1 MELMMRRMRSFTRSI
16 CGHCADGVDFNGE
29 NVHILIGIAG
39 KGEEHLEIL
48 SKIALVC
55 AEEEN
60 IQKLIHADTKEDIL
74 AILEGVN

>member
-1 MELMMRRMRSFTRSI
+1 MVTVP
-16 CGHCADGVDFNGE
+16 DGVDFNGE